1 MITYQSTVI
10 MKNRSGMSKY
20 HLKNVLGRSIYFVT
34 FRGYIILE
42 TKLYIY
48 LYYRSSLSRSLLPT
62 QVYQDARAHEP
73 VLKIALICQVAR
85 SHGSV
90 FRIVQFATGLRS
102 LLVSIFTCHAGDP
115 GSKPGSR
122 RFCFLFFFSLLLFFI
137 YDFYFQRKFYNLK
150 IL

>member
-1 MITYQSTVI
+1 MITYQSNVI
-10 MKNRSGMSKY
+10 MKNKSGMSKY
-20 HLKNVLGRSIYFVT
+20 HLQNVLGRLNYFAT

-48 LYYRSSLSRSLLPT
+48 LYYLSSLSRSLLST
-62 QVYQDARAHEP
+62 HVYQDARAHKP
-73 VLKIALICQVAR
+73 VLKISLIYQVAR

-90 FRIVQFATGLRS
+90 FRIFQFAIGLRS
-102 LLVSIFTCHAGDP
+102 LLVSIFACHAGDF

-122 RFCFLFFFSLLLFFI
+122 RFFFLCNCLLVLFFI
-137 YDFYFQRKFYNLK
+137 YDFYFQRRFCNLK

>member
-1 MITYQSTVI
+1 
-10 MKNRSGMSKY
+10 MKNKSGMSKY
-20 HLKNVLGRSIYFVT
+20 HLQKVRGRSIYFVT

-62 QVYQDARAHEP
+62 HVYQDARAHEP
-73 VLKIALICQVAR
+73 VLKIALIYQVAR

-90 FRIVQFATGLRS
+90 FRIFQFATGLRS
-102 LLVSIFTCHAGDP
+102 LLVSIFACHAGDP
-115 GSKPGSR
+115 GSKPGSS
-122 RFCFLFFFSLLLFFI
+122 RFVLFFVFFMQLSFI
-137 YDFYFQRKFYNLK
+137 IIFYFYFQRKFCNLK